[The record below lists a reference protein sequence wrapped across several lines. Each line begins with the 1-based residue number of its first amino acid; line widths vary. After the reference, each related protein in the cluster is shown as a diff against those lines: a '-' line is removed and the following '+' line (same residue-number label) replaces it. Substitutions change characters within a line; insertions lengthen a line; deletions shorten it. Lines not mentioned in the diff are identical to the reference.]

1 MGYWLIL
8 IPMLTVIYI
17 AAYFKYTWTHISI
30 LVQNCLIDIEL
41 INSNAQFNNTLIF
54 CTDILLS
61 ENYFAISTN
70 LIFEKRN
77 KFDWSGTIYGLI
89 LIVDQYRPVSID
101 DLHHGEHIW
110 ILFCLHT
117 FQDISPSPLLEE
129 YLRGRSISIH
139 LHDLHHIHNYFHMHN
154 HFGRLRHRFHSHHK
168 CMHHNWVS
176 RRLLK

>member
-1 MGYWLIL
+1 MHSLVAYLIQNFT
-8 IPMLTVIYI
+8 IVYI
-17 AAYFKYTWTHISI
+17 AAYFKYTRTQISI

-101 DLHHGEHIW
+101 DLHLGEHI
-110 ILFCLHT
+110 
-117 FQDISPSPLLEE
+117 
-129 YLRGRSISIH
+129 
-139 LHDLHHIHNYFHMHN
+139 
-154 HFGRLRHRFHSHHK
+154 
-168 CMHHNWVS
+168 
-176 RRLLK
+176 

>member
-1 MGYWLIL
+1 MRYWLIL

-54 CTDILLS
+54 CTDIFLS

-101 DLHHGEHIW
+101 DLHLGEHI
-110 ILFCLHT
+110 
-117 FQDISPSPLLEE
+117 
-129 YLRGRSISIH
+129 
-139 LHDLHHIHNYFHMHN
+139 
-154 HFGRLRHRFHSHHK
+154 
-168 CMHHNWVS
+168 
-176 RRLLK
+176 